1 MEENNK
7 KVLRTLSVCKPL
19 FSEPAVLAGKATF
32 LTENIT
38 QDRKR
43 FITQSKHMIF

>member
-1 MEENNK
+1 MDTK
-7 KVLRTLSVCKPL
+7 KLQKNIT
-19 FSEPAVLAGKATF
+19 AGNDTF

-43 FITQSKHMIF
+43 FIAQSKHDILIK

>member
-32 LTENIT
+32 WQKTLLKIEK
-38 QDRKR
+38 D
-43 FITQSKHMIF
+43 S